1 MLFKWHFSKFS
12 HMRKHKHG
20 AFFHTFL
27 FESRIVCVVSRRWP
41 THLRVKWKNNS
52 SKLHPKR

>member
-27 FESRIVCVVSRRWP
+27 FESLCCFMSLADSP
-41 THLRVKWKNNS
+41 PCEMEK
-52 SKLHPKR
+52 